1 MKLLKLQNKF
11 LKHDL
16 YEPAEDTFFIADNL
30 KNIKGAMALDIGAGT
45 GYLTK
50 ILSSKFNFVV
60 STDIDFNSLKSHG
73 VLTENCICCFGAN
86 ALKCKFDLIVC
97 NMPYLPSEQILDQTV
112 DGGKAGIEVP
122 FEIIK
127 SSLDRIKEN
136 GRFLFLTTSLA
147 NYDKLFKQTKNLGFD
162 INIIARKKLFFE
174 ELILVEARLKN

>member
-1 MKLLKLQNKF
+1 
-11 LKHDL
+11 
-16 YEPAEDTFFIADNL
+16 
-30 KNIKGAMALDIGAGT
+30 
-45 GYLTK
+45 
-50 ILSSKFNFVV
+50 
-60 STDIDFNSLKSHG
+60 
-73 VLTENCICCFGAN
+73 
-86 ALKCKFDLIVC
+86 
-97 NMPYLPSEQILDQTV
+97 MPYLPSEQILDQTV

-127 SSLDRIKEN
+127 SSLHRIKEN

>member
-1 MKLLKLQNKF
+1 MQKKLVE
-11 LKHDL
+11 HEL
-16 YEPAEDTFFIADNL
+16 YPPAEDTFFIADNL
-30 KNIKGAMALDIGAGT
+30 KNIKGELALEIGAGT

-50 ILSSKFNFVV
+50 ILLSKFNVVV
-60 STDIDFNSLKSHG
+60 STDIDFNSLKSF
-73 VLTENCICCFGAN
+73 VAPTKNCICCFGAN

-112 DGGKAGIEVP
+112 DGGREGIEIP